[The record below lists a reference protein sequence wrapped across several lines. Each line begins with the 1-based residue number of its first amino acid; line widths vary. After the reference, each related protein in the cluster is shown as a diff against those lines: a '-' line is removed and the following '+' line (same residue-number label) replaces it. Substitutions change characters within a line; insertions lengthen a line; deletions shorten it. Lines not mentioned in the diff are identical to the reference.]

1 MQTEQIGICLFQQ
14 RYWLRKAQE
23 RLQRLFKSG
32 RLRRTRVD
40 DGYAYFVERQA
51 LLDHTLALS
60 WVYVW
65 LKQKLATWESLEWQR
80 EKDFGILRSDAFA
93 TIRNRPLGTTRHYF
107 VEVDRSQ
114 NEFDK
119 VTKYCRLYESGAYEG
134 EPWVKTAKRFPTVL
148 CVTRRDVRKVIER
161 DNRAGLRFEVKT
173 LEGIRDE
180 CRRVGCVGSPSGVR
194 RSGRLDVD
202 VPVVSTRQTRV
213 GGTAAGVDHRD
224 GGVGVR
230 AVRR

>member
-1 MQTEQIGICLFQQ
+1 LNNNAIGYQRDAQVVALVETLGAMQTEQIGICLFQQ

-65 LKQKLATWESLEWQR
+65 LRQKLATWESLEWQR
-80 EKDFGILRSDAFA
+80 EKDFGILRCDAFA

-107 VEVDRSQ
+107 VEVDRSA

-119 VTKYCRLYESGAYEG
+119 VTKYNRLYESGAYES
-134 EPWVKTAKRFPTVL
+134 EPWVKTAKRFPVVL
-148 CVTRRDVRKVIER
+148 CVTTRVRAVRKTVER
-161 DNRAGLRFEVKT
+161 DNRAGLRFDVRT
-173 LEGIRDE
+173 LEDIRGE
-180 CRRVGCVGSPSGVR
+180 CRG
-194 RSGRLDVD
+194 GRYE
-202 VPVVSTRQTRV
+202 
-213 GGTAAGVDHRD
+213 A
-224 GGVGVR
+224 
-230 AVRR
+230 